1 MSVTIKDVA
10 KATGLS
16 LSTISKY
23 INGGNVRDYNKKKID
38 EAIESLEFFPNAMA
52 RGLRSSKTFSVG
64 LVIPFL
70 KDGYQAQIAAK
81 FESVLKE
88 AGYIVV
94 LCCHRDDVVLANEA
108 LRFLAERKVDGVIFN
123 AIPNGDI
130 KFDPLIYQNIP
141 VVVYEHRIHP
151 DKFDCITVDSVA
163 GAYEAVEHLILQ
175 GYKRIATISGDLRN
189 NTAVERYRGYRR
201 ALDDYFIPFD
211 SSLVYEGKY
220 DVSSG
225 FIGMNTLWQQDNR
238 PDALFTANYHM
249 CVGAIS
255 ATQRLHIS
263 IPSDLAI
270 VTFDDMEFSQLVH
283 PTLTSIKQ
291 PIDQLIAAVI
301 KVLFKRIDGD
311 YTEPFKYL
319 RIKPNLIVRES
330 SPFKVSACRISN
342 YI

>member
-1 MSVTIKDVA
+1 MAVTIKDVA

-23 INGGNVRDYNKKKID
+23 INGGSVREYNKKKID
-38 EAIESLEFFPNAMA
+38 EAIEKLGFSPNSMA
-52 RGLRSSKTFSVG
+52 RGLRSSKTYSVG

-70 KDGYQAQIAAK
+70 KDGYQAQIAAN
-81 FESVLKE
+81 FENVLQE
-88 AGYIVV
+88 AGYTVV
-94 LCCHRDDVVLANEA
+94 LCCHRDDIVLANEA

-123 AIPNGDI
+123 ALPNENMN
-130 KFDPLIYQNIP
+130 FDPLIYQNIP
-141 VVVYEHRIHP
+141 VVIYEQRIHP
-151 DKFDCITVDSVA
+151 DKFDCITVDSAA

-175 GYKRIATISGDLRN
+175 GYKRIATITGDLRN

-201 ALDDYFIPFD
+201 VLDDYCIPFD

-220 DVSSG
+220 DVISG
-225 FIGMNTLWQQDNR
+225 FTGMNTLWQQTER

-255 ATQRLHIS
+255 ATQRLHIN

-291 PIDQLIAAVI
+291 PIDQLISAVI
-301 KVLFKRIDGD
+301 SILFKRINGD
-311 YTEPFKYL
+311 YSDPIKYL
-319 RIKPNLIVRES
+319 RIKPDLVVRDS
-330 SPFKVSACRISN
+330 SPFKVAACRMN
-342 YI
+342 D